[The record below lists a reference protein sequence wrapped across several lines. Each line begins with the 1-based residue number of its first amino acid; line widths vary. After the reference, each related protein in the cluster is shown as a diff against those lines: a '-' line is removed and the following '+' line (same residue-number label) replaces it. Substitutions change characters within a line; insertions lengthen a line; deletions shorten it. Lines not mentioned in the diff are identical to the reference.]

1 MCYLNASSR
10 LIETLTSVSIK
21 KKSFKFARPWIFT
34 TVHWI
39 MQWSVNYSS
48 LPDRDGCA
56 LKSMQKWGYE
66 MWCCVNTFH
75 SGLLT
80 RQIFVSTLILVFLM
94 FASNKVPVT
103 NQFQF
108 ACFSF
113 WFRMAYCWND
123 NTLFLRFLQ
132 LFVIEI
138 ESPVLRESDLFRIKP
153 FAADGKRNL
162 SRMFSNLRTELYEKP
177 K

>member
-1 MCYLNASSR
+1 MHFNKSYILVLFKCFFKVDWNFNLSLNKKEK
-10 LIETLTSVSIK
+10 LQICQTLNFYTLC
-21 KKSFKFARPWIFT
+21 
-34 TVHWI
+34 WI

-48 LPDRDGCA
+48 PSAWDSCA
-56 LKSMQKWGYE
+56 LKSMQKWGYR

-113 WFRMAYCWND
+113 WFRMIHCQND
-123 NTLFLRFLQ
+123 ITAFFHRFLY
-132 LFVIEI
+132 
-138 ESPVLRESDLFRIKP
+138 SD
-153 FAADGKRNL
+153 
-162 SRMFSNLRTELYEKP
+162 EK
-177 K
+177 

>member
-1 MCYLNASSR
+1 MCYLNVSSR

-34 TVHWI
+34 TLCWI

-48 LPDRDGCA
+48 PSAWDSCA
-56 LKSMQKWGYE
+56 LKSMQKWGSR

-113 WFRMAYCWND
+113 WFRTIHCQND
-123 NTLFLRFLQ
+123 IPAFFIDFYTHVRNRDLSYFKVILTQDCKTNLLFC
-132 LFVIEI
+132 
-138 ESPVLRESDLFRIKP
+138 
-153 FAADGKRNL
+153 
-162 SRMFSNLRTELYEKP
+162 
-177 K
+177 